1 MSKIKQMARHPN
13 PESVSSKVAELELNG
28 VIEFINPYT
37 SVAVMISNLKKK
49 EQHKEKVF
57 KIKFSD
63 DKTQVIRIR

>member
-1 MSKIKQMARHPN
+1 MARHPN

-49 EQHKEKVF
+49 EKHKEKVF